1 MAQNAFNFFD
11 TDFSKYADFS
21 KFMDAAKMAEL
32 FKVPGFDA
40 KAMADSQRKTVEA
53 MTAFNRVA
61 YEGGQAIAQRQTEI
75 VRESVDEAMKAAKTL
90 AEAAPE
96 QRLLKQT
103 ELAKESYEHL
113 LANMRELSEIA
124 TKANQE
130 ALDLINSRV
139 TGLLDEVGSALNT
152 TTAKKK

>member
-11 TDFSKYADFS
+11 TDFAKYADLS
-21 KFMDAAKMAEL
+21 KYMDAGKMAEM
-32 FKVPGFDA
+32 FKIPGFDA

-53 MTAFNRVA
+53 MTAFNRLA

-75 VRESVDEAMKAAKTL
+75 VREAVDEALKAIKAL

-96 QRLLKQT
+96 QRLAKQA
-103 ELAKESYEHL
+103 ELAKEGYEQL
-113 LANMRELSEIA
+113 LSNMRELNEIA

-130 ALDLINSRV
+130 ALDLVNTRV
-139 TGLLDEVGSALNT
+139 TTALDEFKSAMNT
-152 TTAKKK
+152 SAAKKK

>member
-11 TDFSKYADFS
+11 TDSSRYADFS

-113 LANMRELSEIA
+113 LANMRELGEIA

-130 ALDLINSRV
+130 ALDLINNRI

>member
-11 TDFSKYADFS
+11 TDFAKYADLS
-21 KFMDAAKMAEL
+21 KYMDAGKMAEM

-40 KAMADSQRKTVEA
+40 KVMADSQRKTVEA
-53 MTAFNRVA
+53 MTAFNKVA

-75 VRESVDEAMKAAKTL
+75 AREVVDETLKAFKEL

-96 QRLLKQT
+96 QRMVKQA
-103 ELAKESYEHL
+103 ELAKEGYEQL

-130 ALDLINSRV
+130 ALDLVNTRV
-139 TGLLDEVGSALNT
+139 TTALDEFKSAMNT
-152 TTAKKK
+152 SAAKKK

>member
-11 TDFSKYADFS
+11 TDFSKYADFT
-21 KFMDAAKMAEL
+21 KFMDAGKMAEL

-53 MTAFNRVA
+53 MTAFNRLA

-96 QRLLKQT
+96 QRLLKQA

-113 LANMRELSEIA
+113 LANIRDLGEIA
-124 TKANQE
+124 TKANQD
-130 ALDLINSRV
+130 ALDLINGRV
-139 TGLLDEVGSALNT
+139 TGMLDEVGSALNT
-152 TTAKKK
+152 TNAKKK